1 MQILLYHIV
10 FVNRLGTKS
19 NEFDLKTQ
27 FVPRSKHFS
36 PHLLKTLKIKELFF
50 SVIQTFRWVLHRK
63 NSVFSWDTYKTYKYS
78 VCRMYNFL
86 TLRLVVYIP
95 IARL

>member
-50 SVIQTFRWVLHRK
+50 SVIQTFR
-63 NSVFSWDTYKTYKYS
+63 
-78 VCRMYNFL
+78 
-86 TLRLVVYIP
+86 
-95 IARL
+95 